1 MKWQYKAGTLILA
14 LLAAAAL
21 AADAAGEM
29 IEQKSV
35 LGGKVLSLI
44 KAGTPVMEGQV
55 LATVE
60 TIAGPVPAAKAAADG
75 VVKEVKV
82 QEGDTIERNTV
93 LLLLEKQ

>member
-14 LLAAAAL
+14 LFAAAVL